1 MNFLIIVTVSYLIGN
16 RMANSIESIYLW
28 DDNNLAICAIITAA
42 MQFSFFVIAF
52 ACKFDKVT
60 DFAGGSNFVILAVV
74 TFALAQVGKF
84 QKYKR

>member
-1 MNFLIIVTVSYLIGN
+1 MNFLIIVTVSYSIDN
-16 RMANSIESIYLW
+16 RMANSIYLW